1 MTSHGLRRH
10 VIFFVLTAMHGML
23 SVIYGVKV
31 IKKGV
36 CVSLLQLYTSPSY
49 RNETIRNIV
58 SMALFF
64 N

>member
-10 VIFFVLTAMHGML
+10 AIFFVLTAMHGML

-36 CVSLLQLYTSPSY
+36 CVSLLQLY
-49 RNETIRNIV
+49 RNETIRNII
-58 SMALFF
+58 SMAQFF